1 MNKVYSKINQI
12 TILFFSVLFAA
23 NIITASEKSE
33 VGINEKLGNFLPLE
47 TEFTNSDGEKVKLK
61 DVFDKPTLL
70 ALVYYE
76 CPGICSPLLTEL
88 GWVANK
94 VALVPGKDFQVV
106 ALSFDHHE
114 NYKVAA
120 RWKENYIKGI
130 KGNFPPEA
138 WTFLTGDSLSIKK
151 VTDAAGF
158 SFKPSTDS
166 NFVHAGALLA
176 VSQQGKISRYIYGI
190 QYNPFD
196 IKMALLDAESGK
208 TSPTI
213 NKFLQYC
220 FSYDPE
226 GRNYTLNV
234 TRIVGT
240 IMLLGVGIFLSVLI
254 FKKKKVNKELI

>member
-1 MNKVYSKINQI
+1 MRKALYKINIIKQLFLLF
-12 TILFFSVLFAA
+12 ILSLNFISASDKNELG
-23 NIITASEKSE
+23 II
-33 VGINEKLGNFLPLE
+33 EKLGNSFPLE
-47 TEFTNSDGEKVKLK
+47 SEFTNSEGQKVKLSE
-61 DVFDKPTLL
+61 VFNKPTLL
-70 ALVYYE
+70 AFVYYE

-138 WTFLTGDSLSIKK
+138 WTFLTGDSLNIKL

-158 SFKPSTDS
+158 NFKPSTDS
-166 NFVHAGALLA
+166 NFVHAGALMA
-176 VSQQGKISRYIYGI
+176 VSPKGKISRYIYGI

-196 IKMALLDAESGK
+196 IKMVLLDAESGK
-208 TSPTI
+208 TSPTV

>member
-1 MNKVYSKINQI
+1 MHKVHYKIRFI
-12 TILFFSVLFAA
+12 TLLFLLVIFSTNIFAV
-23 NIITASEKSE
+23 SEKNE

-47 TEFTNSDGEKVKLK
+47 AEFTNSDGVKVKLSEI
-61 DVFDKPTLL
+61 FNKPTLL

-88 GWVANK
+88 GWVSNK

-114 NYKVAA
+114 SYQVAA

-138 WTFLTGDSLSIKK
+138 WTFLTGDSLNIKM

-158 SFKPSTDS
+158 NFKPSTDS
-166 NFVHAGALLA
+166 NFVHAGALMA
-176 VSQQGKISRYIYGI
+176 VSPKGKISRYIYGI

-208 TSPTI
+208 TSPTV

-240 IMLLGVGIFLSVLI
+240 IMLLCVGIFLSVLI